1 MPALKAKR
9 PAIVGWMKNRK
20 FNAPVGR
27 ARKLSHP
34 RITMSKTMLT
44 VALQSL
50 KAVNESSVGA
60 PSRLS

>member
-20 FNAPVGR
+20 FKAPLGR
-27 ARKLSHP
+27 SRKLSHP
-34 RITMSKTMLT
+34 RITMSKTVLT
-44 VALQSL
+44 VAPQNL
-50 KAVNESSVGA
+50 KAVNKSSVGP